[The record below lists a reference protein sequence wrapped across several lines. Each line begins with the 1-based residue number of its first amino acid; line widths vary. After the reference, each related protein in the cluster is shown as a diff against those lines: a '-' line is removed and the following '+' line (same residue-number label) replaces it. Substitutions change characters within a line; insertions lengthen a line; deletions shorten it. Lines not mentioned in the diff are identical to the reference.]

1 MPLDISLNELINDR
15 ALIGAVVFVQG
26 RLLKRDEAFVLR
38 DADHEIS
45 LACTTN
51 VADGSIVDLQGTWD
65 GAVLQVQVLT
75 LLTASLKAERP
86 DHEALRRRTKNL
98 RLRHQ
103 ASRAVRRYFDEADFV
118 EVETPLIVPSPGL
131 DLHLDAFEV
140 PYKDARRYLI
150 TSPEY
155 QMKRVLAGGL
165 TRIYQLAR
173 CFRKG
178 EVGARHEPEFTL
190 IEWYR
195 AFAGSGDVMADTEKL
210 VAFVAEATLGTT
222 VLPSGVDVA
231 PPWPRR
237 RVSDVFEEYARVS
250 VESVL
255 PDEERFF
262 RLYVDEVEPRLGE
275 GPFFLTH
282 WPASM
287 ASLARLLPEDPSV
300 ADRFEAY
307 IGGIEISNGF
317 GELVD
322 AQEQRHR
329 LVRDREE
336 RTQQGLPAYPIDER
350 FLGALEEGIPPSGGN
365 ALGFDRLVMLLSG
378 ASHIEDVL
386 ALPHRLL

>member
-1 MPLDISLNELINDR
+1 M
-15 ALIGAVVFVQG
+15 
-26 RLLKRDEAFVLR
+26 LR
-38 DADHEIS
+38 DADGELS
-45 LACTTN
+45 LVFDECPPS
-51 VADGSIVDLQGTWD
+51 DGSIVSASGRWD
-65 GAVLQVQVLT
+65 GSVLHVGTLKVLT
-75 LLTASLKAERP
+75 AAFKAERP
-86 DHEALRRRTKNL
+86 DHEALWKRTKNL

-140 PYKDARRYLI
+140 PYGDERRYLI

-195 AFAGSGDVMADTEKL
+195 AFAGSSDVMSDTENL
-210 VAFVAEATLGTT
+210 VAFVAKSTLGTT
-222 VLPSGVDVA
+222 ILPCGVDVA

-237 RVSDVFEEYARVS
+237 RVADVFEEFAKVT

-262 RLYVDEVEPRLGE
+262 RLYVDEVEPRLGND
-275 GPFFLTH
+275 PFFLTH

-287 ASLARLLPEDPSV
+287 ASLARLWPDDPGV

-307 IGGIEISNGF
+307 IGGLEISNGF

-322 AQEQRHR
+322 AEEQRRR
-329 LVRDREE
+329 LVRDQKE
-336 RTQQGLPAYPIDER
+336 RTQEGLPAYPIDER
-350 FLGALEEGIPPSGGN
+350 FLGALEESIPPSGGN

-386 ALPHRLL
+386 ALPHRRL

>member
-1 MPLDISLNELINDR
+1 M
-15 ALIGAVVFVQG
+15 
-26 RLLKRDEAFVLR
+26 LR
-38 DADHEIS
+38 DAEHEVS
-45 LACTTN
+45 VVCSSVLPS
-51 VADGSIVDLQGTWD
+51 DGSIVRASGSWD
-65 GAVLQVQVLT
+65 GFAFVANTLEVLT
-75 LLTASLKAERP
+75 MALKAERP
-86 DHEALRRRTKNL
+86 DHDALRKRTRNL

-103 ASRAVRRYFDEADFV
+103 ASRAVRRYFDEQDFV

-140 PYKDARRYLI
+140 PYRDESRYLI

-195 AFAGSGDVMADTEKL
+195 AFAGSADVMSDTEQL
-210 VAFVAEATLGTT
+210 VAFVAKATLGTT
-222 VLPSGVDVA
+222 VLPCGVDVA

-237 RVSDVFEEYARVS
+237 RIADVFEEYAKVT

-262 RLYVDEVEPRLGE
+262 RLYVDEVEPRLGND
-275 GPFFLTH
+275 PFFLTH

-287 ASLARLLPEDPSV
+287 ASLARLMPDDASV

-307 IGGIEISNGF
+307 IGGLEISNGF

-322 AQEQRHR
+322 AQEQRRR
-329 LVRDREE
+329 LVRDRKE
-336 RTQQGLPAYPIDER
+336 RTREGLPLYPVDER
-350 FLGALEEGIPPSGGN
+350 FVGALEEGIPPSGGN

-378 ASHIEDVL
+378 ATHIEDVL
-386 ALPHRLL
+386 ALPHRRL

>member
-1 MPLDISLNELINDR
+1 MKNDR

-26 RLLKRDEAFVLR
+26 RLLKRDGLLVLR
-38 DADHEIS
+38 DADHEVQLVCS
-45 LACTTN
+45 
-51 VADGSIVDLQGTWD
+51 ADLPSEGSIVRARGLWD
-65 GAVLQVQVLT
+65 GAAFQVEAVE
-75 LLTASLKAERP
+75 LLTVALKNERP
-86 DHEALRRRTKNL
+86 DHEALQERTKNL

-140 PYKDARRYLI
+140 PYGDELRYLI

-178 EVGARHEPEFTL
+178 EIGARHEPEFTL

-195 AFAGSGDVMADTEKL
+195 AFAGSADVMADTEQL
-210 VAFVAEATLGTT
+210 VAFVAQATLETT
-222 VLPSGVDVA
+222 VLPCGVDVA

-237 RVSDVFEEYARVS
+237 RVADVFEEYAKVT

-262 RLYVDEVEPRLGE
+262 RLYVDEVEPQLGND
-275 GPFFLTH
+275 PFFLTH

-287 ASLARLLPEDPSV
+287 ASLARLLPEEPDV

-307 IGGIEISNGF
+307 IGGLEISNGF

-322 AQEQRHR
+322 ADEQRRR
-329 LVRDREE
+329 LMRDRKE
-336 RTQQGLPAYPIDER
+336 RSAAGLPAYPIDER
-350 FLGALEEGIPPSGGN
+350 FVGALEEGIPPSGGN

-386 ALPHRLL
+386 ALPHRRL